1 MNKTNFLFAS
11 IVYLFVSVI
20 SAVIFNAVA
29 SREFLDGLLIS
40 VITFFIYTST
50 SAISFFYKAKDFDF
64 VLRVLLLIT
73 LQMLFFLS
81 VALALI
87 YTRDDLPL
95 ILFFLGE
102 FLVLLVIQTFVLIRY
117 RR

>member
-1 MNKTNFLFAS
+1 MNKTNFLIVSF
-11 IVYLFVSVI
+11 VYLFVSVI
-20 SAVIFNAVA
+20 SAVIFSTVV
-29 SREFLDGLLIS
+29 SRDFLEGILIS
-40 VITFFIYTST
+40 IITFFIYSST
-50 SAISFFYKAKDFDF
+50 SAVSFFYKAKEFDF

-87 YTRDDLPL
+87 YTRDDLAL
-95 ILFFLGE
+95 VLFFLGV
-102 FLVLLVIQTFVLIRY
+102 FLLLLVIQTFVLVRN

>member
-1 MNKTNFLFAS
+1 MNKTNFLVVS

-20 SAVIFNAVA
+20 SAVIFSAITK
-29 SREFLDGLLIS
+29 REFLDGILIS
-40 VITFFIYTST
+40 IVTFFIYTST
-50 SAISFFYKAKDFDF
+50 SVVSFFCKIKDFDF

-95 ILFFLGE
+95 VLYFLGV
-102 FLVLLVIQTFVLIRY
+102 FLLFLVIQTFVLIRS